1 MGLPRISAGAVVQAP
16 YDTRAGSRA
25 GSLQNQPVLAD
36 TRARDVSTANV
47 MISLHSTHSSH
58 TPAPNRPPPVARE
71 TAQEPRKLSVAAVDP
86 AEQRRLRELAA
97 RDNQVRTHE
106 RAHLAAAGGL
116 AHGGARFQLTRG
128 PDGRQYATGGEVSI
142 DVSPVAGDP
151 QATIEKAQTI
161 RRAALAPAEPSQ
173 ADRAV
178 AARATAMANEA
189 RIEMQR
195 EARETDPA
203 DESGVCPNCGGR
215 HGPDDAAAGAVSA
228 ANGYAERPAQVPSAV
243 DTSV

>member
-1 MGLPRISAGAVVQAP
+1 
-16 YDTRAGSRA
+16 
-25 GSLQNQPVLAD
+25 
-36 TRARDVSTANV
+36 
-47 MISLHSTHSSH
+47 MISLHTTHSSRVV
-58 TPAPNRPPPVARE
+58 APQRPPAAGHDPASEPAQRGT
-71 TAQEPRKLSVAAVDP
+71 TAPASQQRAATDVDP
-86 AEQRRLRELAA
+86 AEKRRLQELAA
-97 RDNQVRTHE
+97 RDTQVRTHE

-116 AHGGARFQLTRG
+116 ATGGARFQLTRG

-151 QATIEKAQTI
+151 QATLDKAEKI

-195 EARETDPA
+195 EARASDPA
-203 DESGVCPNCGGR
+203 DAADACPNCGGR
-215 HGPDDAAAGAVSA
+215 HGPEHATTGVVNAAQ
-228 ANGYAERPAQVPSAV
+228 GYTALPERAPSAV
-243 DTSV
+243 DTAV